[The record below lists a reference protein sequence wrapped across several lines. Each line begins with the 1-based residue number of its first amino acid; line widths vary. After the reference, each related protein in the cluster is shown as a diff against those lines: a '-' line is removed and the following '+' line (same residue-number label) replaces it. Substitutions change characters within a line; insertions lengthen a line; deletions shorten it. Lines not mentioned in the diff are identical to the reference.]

1 MMGRDRWLLAA
12 VCVLTALGFFL
23 QIRIAEAV
31 PKAGFFLPYVLGAA
45 CGIAAMFFFTDD
57 RANVLLR
64 GRWIALGAATA
75 FMAALLVFGR
85 RYRGGLYLPGRINP
99 SELVKL
105 CMVVFAAGTLSDGR
119 ITLRRLLEL
128 GAGYGVVA
136 VTVALAGDFGLLA
149 QLAVTGAA
157 VLFAASWFWGCAAFV
172 TIAGGV
178 AFMFARPTG
187 HLATRLA
194 VWRDPL
200 ADAAGAGWQTL
211 QGLTAVVSGGWW
223 GVGAKLG
230 DVRNVPI
237 VASDFVYTA
246 LAEEWGLV
254 GCVAL
259 LALYGVIFVR
269 GLMAADRL
277 SHAENVGGALL
288 AAGLVA
294 SLAVQVL
301 LNIGGVLNAVP
312 MTGIPLPLLSLG
324 GSSLMVTLVSLGI
337 LLGLSRVAGA
347 EDIVGQRVTRN
358 KRQGDMSANARRGQ
372 SGR

>member
-1 MMGRDRWLLAA
+1 MRGRDGWLFAA
-12 VCVLTALGFFL
+12 VCALAALGFFL
-23 QIRIAEAV
+23 QIRLAEAV
-31 PKAGFFLPYVLGAA
+31 PGIGFFLPYALGGA
-45 CGIAAMFFFTDD
+45 CGIAAMFVFTGE
-57 RANVLLR
+57 RSEMLLR
-64 GRWIALGAATA
+64 ARWIALGVALVLL
-75 FMAALLVFGR
+75 AALLVFGR

-105 CMVVFAAGTLSDGR
+105 CMVVFAAGTLADGR
-119 ITLRRLLEL
+119 VTPRRLAEL
-128 GAGYGVVA
+128 GAGYGA
-136 VTVALAGDFGLLA
+136 VALAVARAGDFGLLA
-149 QLAVTGAA
+149 QLAATGAA
-157 VLFAASWFWGCAAFV
+157 MLFAASWFWGCAAF
-172 TIAGGV
+172 TALAGGV

-200 ADAAGAGWQTL
+200 ADASGAGWQTL

-230 DVRNVPI
+230 DVGNVPI

-246 LAEEWGLV
+246 LAEEWGQV
-254 GCVAL
+254 GCAAV
-259 LALYGVIFVR
+259 LALYGVVFVR

-277 SHAENVGGALL
+277 SRADNAGGALL

-301 LNIGGVLNAVP
+301 LNIGGVLNVVP

-324 GSSLMVTLVSLGI
+324 GSSLVVTLVSLGI
-337 LLGLSRVAGA
+337 LLGLSRTP
-347 EDIVGQRVTRN
+347 EDDEISLEGT
-358 KRQGDMSANARRGQ
+358 G
-372 SGR
+372 

>member
-1 MMGRDRWLLAA
+1 MMRRDRWMLAA
-12 VCVLTALGFFL
+12 VSVLTVLGFFL
-23 QIRIAEAV
+23 QIRIAETV
-31 PKAGFFLPYVLGAA
+31 PGAGFFLPYVLGAV
-45 CGIAAMFFFTDD
+45 CGIAAMFFFTEE
-57 RANVLLR
+57 RSEMLLR
-64 GRWIALGAATA
+64 ARWVALGVAAA
-75 FMAALLVFGR
+75 LMAALLVFGR

-119 ITLRRLLEL
+119 VTVRRLLEL
-128 GAGYGVVA
+128 GAGYGAVA
-136 VTVALAGDFGLLA
+136 IAVALAGDFGLLA
-149 QLAVTGAA
+149 QL
-157 VLFAASWFWGCAAFV
+157 
-172 TIAGGV
+172 
-178 AFMFARPTG
+178 ARPTG

-254 GCVAL
+254 GCAVV
-259 LALYGVIFVR
+259 LALYGVVFAR
-269 GLMAADRL
+269 GLMASARL
-277 SHAENVGGALL
+277 SRAENVGGALL

-301 LNIGGVLNAVP
+301 LNVGGVLNAVP

-337 LLGLSRVAGA
+337 LLGLSRRAG
-347 EDIVGQRVTRN
+347 
-358 KRQGDMSANARRGQ
+358 RREL
-372 SGR
+372 

>member
-1 MMGRDRWLLAA
+1 MMRHDRWMIAA
-12 VCVLTALGFFL
+12 VCLLAALGFFL

-31 PKAGFFLPYVLGAA
+31 PGVGFFLPYVLGLV
-45 CGIAAMFFFTDD
+45 CGMVAMFFFTGE
-57 RANVLLR
+57 RADVLLR
-64 GRWIALGAATA
+64 ARWVAIGMAAAL
-75 FMAALLVFGR
+75 MAALLVFGR

-119 ITLRRLLEL
+119 VTMRRLLEL

-136 VTVALAGDFGLLA
+136 LAVALARDFGLLA
-149 QLAVTGAA
+149 QLAATGAA
-157 VLFAASWFWGCAAFV
+157 VLFAASWFWGCTAFV

-178 AFMFARPTG
+178 AFMFMRPTG

-194 VWRDPL
+194 VWHDPL

-254 GCVAL
+254 GCAAV
-259 LALYGVIFVR
+259 LALYGVIFAR
-269 GLMAADRL
+269 GLMASDRL
-277 SHAENVGGALL
+277 SRAENAGGALL

-301 LNIGGVLNAVP
+301 LNVGGVLNAVP

-337 LLGLSRVAGA
+337 LLGLSR
-347 EDIVGQRVTRN
+347 
-358 KRQGDMSANARRGQ
+358 
-372 SGR
+372 SGRQ

>member
-1 MMGRDRWLLAA
+1 MTGRDKWMLSA
-12 VCVLTALGFFL
+12 VCALAALGFFL

-31 PKAGFFLPYVLGAA
+31 PGLGFFLPYALGVA
-45 CGIAAMFFFTDD
+45 CGVAAMFVFTGD
-57 RANVLLR
+57 RTEMLLR
-64 GRWIALGAATA
+64 ARWIALGAAVA
-75 FMAALLVFGR
+75 LLAALLVFGR
-85 RYRGGLYLPGRINP
+85 RYRGGLYLPGRLNP

-105 CMVVFAAGTLSDGR
+105 CLVVFAAGTLSDGR
-119 ITLRRLLEL
+119 VTPRRLLEL

-136 VTVALAGDFGLLA
+136 LAVAAAGDFGLLA
-149 QLAVTGAA
+149 QLAVAGAA
-157 VLFAASWFWGCAAFV
+157 VLFAASWFWGSAAFAA
-172 TIAGGV
+172 IAGG
-178 AFMFARPTG
+178 ATLMFARPSG

-200 ADAAGAGWQTL
+200 ADASGAGWQTL

-237 VASDFVYTA
+237 VSSDFVYTA

-254 GCVAL
+254 GCAAV
-259 LALYGVIFVR
+259 LALYGVVIVR
-269 GLMAADRL
+269 GLMASGRLARADD
-277 SHAENVGGALL
+277 AGGALL

-301 LNIGGVLNAVP
+301 LNVGGVLNAVP

-324 GSSLMVTLVSLGI
+324 GSSLVVTLVSLGI
-337 LLGLSRVAGA
+337 LIGLTRVCTD
-347 EDIVGQRVTRN
+347 ERFMV
-358 KRQGDMSANARRGQ
+358 
-372 SGR
+372 

>member
-1 MMGRDRWLLAA
+1 MIAA
-12 VCVLTALGFFL
+12 VCVLAALGFFL

-31 PKAGFFLPYVLGAA
+31 PGVGFFLPYALGAV
-45 CGIAAMFFFTDD
+45 CGIAAMFFFTDE
-57 RANVLLR
+57 RADVLLR
-64 GRWIALGAATA
+64 ARWVALGVAAA
-75 FMAALLVFGR
+75 LMAALLVFGR

-119 ITLRRLLEL
+119 VTMRRLLEL

-136 VTVALAGDFGLLA
+136 VAVALAGDFGLLA

-157 VLFAASWFWGCAAFV
+157 VLFAASWFWGCAAFAG
-172 TIAGGV
+172 IAGGV
-178 AFMFARPTG
+178 ALMFARPTG

-254 GCVAL
+254 GCAAV
-259 LALYGVIFVR
+259 LALYGVIFAR
-269 GLMAADRL
+269 GLMASDRL
-277 SHAENVGGALL
+277 SRAENAGGALL

-294 SLAVQVL
+294 SLSVQVL
-301 LNIGGVLNAVP
+301 LNVGGVLNAVP

>member
-1 MMGRDRWLLAA
+1 MTGRDKWMLSA
-12 VCVLTALGFFL
+12 VCALAALGFFL

-31 PKAGFFLPYVLGAA
+31 PGLGFFLPYALGVA
-45 CGIAAMFFFTDD
+45 CGVAAMFVFTGD
-57 RANVLLR
+57 RTEMLLR
-64 GRWIALGAATA
+64 ARWIALGAAVA
-75 FMAALLVFGR
+75 LLAALLVFGR
-85 RYRGGLYLPGRINP
+85 RYRGGLYLPGRLNP

-105 CMVVFAAGTLSDGR
+105 CLVVFAAGTLSDGR
-119 ITLRRLLEL
+119 VTPRRLLEL

-136 VTVALAGDFGLLA
+136 LAVAAAGDFGLLA
-149 QLAVTGAA
+149 QLAVAGAA
-157 VLFAASWFWGCAAFV
+157 VLFAASWFWGSAAFAA
-172 TIAGGV
+172 IAGG
-178 AFMFARPTG
+178 ATLMFARPSG

-200 ADAAGAGWQTL
+200 ADASGAGWQTL

-237 VASDFVYTA
+237 VSSDFVYTA

-254 GCVAL
+254 GCAAV
-259 LALYGVIFVR
+259 LALYGVVIVR
-269 GLMAADRL
+269 GLMASGRLARADD
-277 SHAENVGGALL
+277 AGGALL

-301 LNIGGVLNAVP
+301 LNVGGVLNAVP

-324 GSSLMVTLVSLGI
+324 GSSLVVTLVSLGI
-337 LLGLSRVAGA
+337 LLGLSHV
-347 EDIVGQRVTRN
+347 EE
-358 KRQGDMSANARRGQ
+358 K
-372 SGR
+372 

>member
-12 VCVLTALGFFL
+12 VCALTALGFFL

-31 PKAGFFLPYVLGAA
+31 PRAGFFIPYALGAV
-45 CGIAAMFFFTDD
+45 CGIAAMFAFSGE
-57 RANVLLR
+57 RAGVLLR

-75 FMAALLVFGR
+75 LMAALLVFGR

-119 ITLRRLLEL
+119 VTLCRLLEL

-136 VTVALAGDFGLLA
+136 AAVALAGDFGLLA

-178 AFMFARPTG
+178 SFMFARPTG

-200 ADAAGAGWQTL
+200 ADAAGTGWQTL

-254 GCVAL
+254 GCAL
-259 LALYGVIFVR
+259 VLALYGTIFVR
-269 GLMAADRL
+269 GLMASDRL
-277 SHAENVGGALL
+277 SCAENVGGALL

-337 LLGLSRVAGA
+337 LLGLSRA
-347 EDIVGQRVTRN
+347 E
-358 KRQGDMSANARRGQ
+358 KE
-372 SGR
+372 

>member
-136 VTVALAGDFGLLA
+136 AAVALAGDFGLLA

-259 LALYGVIFVR
+259 LALYGMIFVR
-269 GLMAADRL
+269 GLMASDRL